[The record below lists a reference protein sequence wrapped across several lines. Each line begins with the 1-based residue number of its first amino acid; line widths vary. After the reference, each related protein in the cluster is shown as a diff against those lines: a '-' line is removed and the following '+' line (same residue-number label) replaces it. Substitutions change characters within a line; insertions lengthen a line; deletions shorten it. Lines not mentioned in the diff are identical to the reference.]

1 MNYHGY
7 TQVISQQL
15 PLSPGLHSQEVMTLE
30 REQLCVTAVYAVKQM
45 PDELNATPS
54 LPGAIFF
61 CDWRG
66 SHFLLPPNPNAL
78 SDLEKEKQQSSLDF
92 SLKNMNYYIHFFL
105 GGGCVCSLYITS

>member
-61 CDWRG
+61 VTDAVHIFCYLQTPMLYLTLRKKNNRAVWT
-66 SHFLLPPNPNAL
+66 SL
-78 SDLEKEKQQSSLDF
+78 SK
-92 SLKNMNYYIHFFL
+92 I
-105 GGGCVCSLYITS
+105 